1 MVIVV
6 AVITIVVLFKQTMK
20 IDSAEEAL
28 HNERV
33 FQYRLIEK
41 APVFFVAINPDG
53 KTRSINQTMFNTLV
67 Y

>member
-1 MVIVV
+1 
-6 AVITIVVLFKQTMK
+6 MK